1 MNTVLLPIS
10 QFVQHSAMPID
21 IVSMAAGLAVSRHLD
36 LPTSPVDSVNI
47 QYVSFVEPTAGIAL
61 SKINESVI
69 INLEL
74 ALKTARSAWML
85 RYNAA
90 YPKAD
95 GSVILPC
102 DCSGFFDRVFT
113 VGMYFDKATQD
124 KLNCNSNE
132 VITLTNRFL
141 AVLPAL
147 ISD

>member
-10 QFVQHSAMPID
+10 QFVQHSAVSID
-21 IVSMAAGLAVSRHLD
+21 TVSMAAGLAVSRHLD

-47 QYVSFVEPTAGIAL
+47 QYVSFVEPTAEIVL

-90 YPKAD
+90 YPKVD

-102 DCSGFFDRVFT
+102 DCTGFFDRLFT

-124 KLNCNSNE
+124 KLNDNPSE
-132 VITLTNRFL
+132 TITLTNRFL
-141 AVLPAL
+141 AVLPSL
-147 ISD
+147 IKE